1 MSFLR
6 AVVHLAAP
14 ALACLVSLG
23 LSCDGDNTPPS
34 VFDGGD
40 GSTTDTTVDAP
51 ADAPDANVARAKIIA
66 VHASPDLP
74 AMRLCFGL
82 GVQNDGSDAVILATA
97 PIPKTPL
104 APGGGGA
111 LPDLGVD
118 LSAKA
123 VTPYVVRASAI
134 TTSATCDALVGD
146 AGLASGTDVFAL
158 PTIKNGTFAGN
169 STLML
174 AIVGCLPAASDP
186 SADVTTCGI
195 GYDSVKGNLG
205 ERVFVLDRV
214 VANTARFGA
223 QLAHVATPAAGVWAA
238 LYSASTVNA
247 ALHPLDGGA
256 EEPIAQGITLYTI
269 APASAASLA
278 MPTVDQ
284 TSIIVSAVNPDG
296 GASATEAA
304 IPLPLVYEATTGQAT
319 GENAYFT
326 AGANYTF
333 VFVGDPRAPATLDG
347 GAFNGNALHL
357 LAFPNDPTIPS
368 Q

>member
-6 AVVHLAAP
+6 ALVLSAP
-14 ALACLVSLG
+14 ALACVVV
-23 LSCDGDNTPPS
+23 SCDGDDTPPS
-34 VFDGGD
+34 FFVDGGD
-40 GSTTDTTVDAP
+40 ATTDAPVDAP
-51 ADAPDANVARAKIIA
+51 ADAPDANLARAKIIA
-66 VHASPDLP
+66 VHASPDVP
-74 AMRLCFGL
+74 AMRLCFGV
-82 GVQNDGSDAVILATA
+82 GVQNDGSDAAILATA
-97 PIPKTPL
+97 PIPKAPI

-111 LPDLGVD
+111 LPDLGID
-118 LSAKA
+118 LSQKA
-123 VTPYVVRASAI
+123 LTPYAVRASSI
-134 TTSATCDALVGD
+134 TTSATCDALVNGD
-146 AGLASGTDVFAL
+146 GGLASGTDYFPL
-158 PTIKNGTFAGN
+158 PTIKNGTFTGG
-169 STLML
+169 STLMMSL
-174 AIVGCLPAASDP
+174 VGCLPTASDP

-195 GYDSVKGNLG
+195 GYDTAKGNLAV
-205 ERVFVLDRV
+205 RVFVLDRV

-223 QLAHVATPAAGVWAA
+223 QIAHVATPAAGVWTA
-238 LYSASTVNA
+238 LYNSTTVNA

-256 EEPIAQGITLYTI
+256 EEPIAQGVTLYTI
-269 APASAASLA
+269 APTSAASLA
-278 MPTVDQ
+278 MPTIDQ

-296 GASATEAA
+296 GAPATEAA

-347 GAFNGNALHL
+347 GGFNGNALHL